1 MNFLE
6 HVKISHDQYLKELSL
21 LVSDKWKINQQDILD
36 LWNAP
41 TTSSTVVPIKCSHKF
56 TRGKKKGTE
65 CDLPAVEEGMCKKHV
80 KKKTGKKKPG
90 KKKPRLVMRKHKV
103 FTEYFYHKETR
114 FVLKTKKAGVVGK
127 LDDEEEK
134 ILPLD
139 TKDKEKCEELGLK
152 VNSD

>member
-21 LVSDKWKINQQDILD
+21 LVADKWKINQQDILD

-41 TTSSTVVPIKCSHKF
+41 TTSSTVVPIKCTHKF
-56 TRGKKKGTE
+56 TRGKKKDTE

-80 KKKTGKKKPG
+80 KKKPG

>member
-41 TTSSTVVPIKCSHKF
+41 TTSSTVAPIKCSHKF
-56 TRGKKKGTE
+56 TRGKKKDTE
-65 CDLPAVEEGMCKKHV
+65 CDLPAVDEGMCKKHV
-80 KKKTGKKKPG
+80 KKKSG